1 MSWSLNVSKE
11 TNQLEGTNVE
21 KDNMFKIPDNVQ
33 SDECIKFLRIVAVYV
48 YEMYQVVM
56 RGREGIG

>member
-1 MSWSLNVSKE
+1 MSKE

-33 SDECIKFLRIVAVYV
+33 SDECIKFIRIVAVHV